1 MAEGGGAVTKSS
13 EKIKQEIT
21 CALCLDILEQPRIL
35 PCHHVY
41 CKDCL
46 EGLALQ
52 NGGWTIPCPECRHVV
67 QLPGNNVANLPTAFH
82 INRLKEIYFSMDL
95 ETKPTTNDQHEETDG
110 AGDEIEQKSVPC
122 PKHRSQTL
130 DLYCKTCKKLVCR
143 DCIIFDRFHAE
154 HNYTRVENA
163 ATEYKESLIRD
174 LEPLQNFQAEIS
186 LAIQKSTAVKEE
198 IVSQQERNV
207 EAVTKAFDDLTAV
220 VQEQKTVLLSEL
232 HQATKGKTTVIS
244 AQQEKLRHADTELG
258 SVLSSTLSVAESLGH
273 RDFLSRLEGMQQE
286 IKSLGRRLQ
295 TLPLVPIENPDIIIC
310 IPNVSEVSDLCE
322 KQSRV
327 YFLDAS
333 QCTASGDGLEVA
345 ETDEPSQFQVYVTD
359 PDGNPCAV
367 TQDVGAQLV
376 SVRDGTVTTV
386 NVQPSSPA
394 FYLATYTP
402 RVRGRYDLS
411 VYVSHAQISGSPF
424 RVMVHQ
430 PLSKLLAPVNT
441 INVQEP
447 VGLTINPNGH
457 LLIGS
462 VGSGLQLHNIEVFD
476 GNHHIDSFS
485 VNGQPNE
492 LTTDHDGNI
501 YTTDVVNHQL
511 HKLTKDGECVKT
523 VGGQGKK
530 RGEFNFPNGLAFDS
544 RGMLLVCDSNNN
556 RIQVFDQNLKLVK
569 TIGKE
574 GSKDGQFQFPNNI
587 CIDSTGNLYIS
598 DSFNSR
604 IQVLSKDGKHVRTL
618 NLAVKPNCMFMKDE
632 LIYFSDCE
640 ECLHVLH
647 CTSGEKLATFGRKHL
662 VDPQG
667 VVVDEDGFVYVS
679 DYGHNRVLMF

>member
-1 MAEGGGAVTKSS
+1 M
-13 EKIKQEIT
+13 
-21 CALCLDILEQPRIL
+21 
-35 PCHHVY
+35 
-41 CKDCL
+41 
-46 EGLALQ
+46 
-52 NGGWTIPCPECRHVV
+52 
-67 QLPGNNVANLPTAFH
+67 
-82 INRLKEIYFSMDL
+82 
-95 ETKPTTNDQHEETDG
+95 
-110 AGDEIEQKSVPC
+110 
-122 PKHRSQTL
+122 
-130 DLYCKTCKKLVCR
+130 
-143 DCIIFDRFHAE
+143 
-154 HNYTRVENA
+154 
-163 ATEYKESLIRD
+163 
-174 LEPLQNFQAEIS
+174 
-186 LAIQKSTAVKEE
+186 AIQKSTAVKEE
-198 IVSQQERNV
+198 IVTQQERNV

-232 HQATKGKTTVIS
+232 HQATKSKMTVIS
-244 AQQEKLRHADTELG
+244 VHEKGLHHVHTQLKG
-258 SVLSSTLSVAESLGH
+258 VLSSAYSAADSLSH
-273 RDFLSRLEGMQQE
+273 QDFLSTLEGMQQE
-286 IKSLGRRLQ
+286 IKSLDKKLQ
-295 TLPLVPIENPDIIIC
+295 SVPLFPPENPDIVAHV
-310 IPNVSEVSDLCE
+310 PRASEFSDFCE
-322 KQSRV
+322 KQCGL
-327 YFLDAS
+327 YFLDAR
-333 QCTASGDGLEVA
+333 QCTASGDGLGVA
-345 ETDEPSQFQVYVTD
+345 ETDEPSQFQIYVND
-359 PDGNPCAV
+359 PNGNPCAV
-367 TQDVGAQLV
+367 TQDVRAQLV

-394 FYLATYTP
+394 FYRATYTP
-402 RVRGRYDLS
+402 RVRGRHDLS

-424 RVMVHQ
+424 RVMVHH
-430 PLSKLLAPVNT
+430 PPGKLSAPVTT
-441 INVQEP
+441 IDVQRP
-447 VGLTINPNGH
+447 LGLTVNPDEN
-457 LLIGS
+457 LLVAS
-462 VGSGLQLHNIEVFD
+462 NYSIEVFNGD
-476 GNHHIDSFS
+476 HHITSFA
-485 VNGQPNE
+485 VNGQPNK
-492 LTTDHDGNI
+492 LTTDHDGNLYI
-501 YTTDVVNHQL
+501 SDVVNHQL

-556 RIQVFDQNLKLVK
+556 RIQVFDQDLKLVK

-647 CTSGEKLATFGRKHL
+647 CTTGETLATFGRKHL